1 MNEKLSRSE
10 QREIAR
16 QKAREIREQ
25 QQKKEKRNKLV
36 LQLSVVAVLLAAVAA
51 VVAFIFGSQGTNA
64 ERPDVGDT
72 PANMTFDNGIRLGE
86 GLQPISA
93 TEQQDVPNIQIW
105 VDYQCPVCQAFDV
118 PNNQQ
123 IRSWVD
129 TGVATVEYHPISFL
143 DRSSVDNYS
152 SRAANFA
159 ACTANFSPESFFD
172 ANTIL
177 MERQP
182 GEGSGNLT
190 NDDLLG
196 IAEESG
202 VNVDDDF
209 TACVESKA
217 FADWIQET
225 TNEVLTTPRPD
236 SGIQISGTPS
246 VIVDGQE
253 YTWATGEELVNPARF
268 AAFVQSTM
276 AE

>member
-36 LQLSVVAVLLAAVAA
+36 LQLSVVVVLLGAVGV
-51 VVAFIFGSQGTNA
+51 VVAFIFGSQGSDIA
-64 ERPDVGDT
+64 RPDLGEK
-72 PANMTFDNGIRLGE
+72 PANMEYDNGIRLGQ
-86 GLQPISA
+86 GLEPVASG
-93 TEQQDVPNIQIW
+93 EQEDVPNIQIW

-143 DRSSVDNYS
+143 DRASVDNYS

-159 ACTANFSPESFFD
+159 ACTANYSPESYFQV
-172 ANTIL
+172 NSIL

-182 GEGSGNLT
+182 GEGTGNLT

-196 IAEESG
+196 IAEEVG
-202 VNVDDDF
+202 VGVDEEF

-225 TNEVLTTPRPD
+225 TNEVLTNPRPG
-236 SGIQISGTPS
+236 SGIQISGTPA
-246 VIVDGQE
+246 VIVNGEE

-268 AAFVQSTM
+268 ASFVQSTM

>member
-25 QQKKEKRNKLV
+25 QQKKEKRNKLII
-36 LQLSVVAVLLAAVAA
+36 QLSVVAVLLGSVGI
-51 VVAFIFGSQGTNA
+51 VVAFIFGSQGSDVA
-64 ERPDVGDT
+64 RPDLGEK
-72 PANMTFDNGIRLGE
+72 PANMEFDNGIRLGE
-86 GLQPISA
+86 GLEPVSNG
-93 TEQQDVPNIQIW
+93 EQQDVPNIQIW

-143 DRSSVDNYS
+143 DRASVDNYS

-159 ACTANFSPESFFD
+159 ACTANYSPENFFD
-172 ANTIL
+172 VNAIM

-182 GEGSGNLT
+182 GEGTGTLT
-190 NDDLLG
+190 DDDLLG
-196 IAEESG
+196 IAEEAG

-209 TACVESKA
+209 TACVASKA
-217 FADWIQET
+217 FDDWIQQT
-225 TNEVLTTPRPD
+225 TNEVLTTPRPG
-236 SGIQISGTPS
+236 SGVQITGTPS
-246 VIVDGQE
+246 VIVDGEE

-268 AAFVQSTM
+268 ASFVQSTM

>member
-36 LQLSVVAVLLAAVAA
+36 LQLSVVVVLLGAVAA
-51 VVAFIFGSQGTNA
+51 VVAFIFGSQGTEA
-64 ERPDVGDT
+64 DRPDVGET
-72 PANMTFDNGIRLGE
+72 PANMSFDNGIRLGE
-86 GLQPISA
+86 GLQPIGA
-93 TEQQDVPNIQIW
+93 NEQQDVPNIQIW

-129 TGVATVEYHPISFL
+129 SGVATVEYHPISFL
-143 DRSSVDNYS
+143 DRQSVDNYS
-152 SRAANFA
+152 SRAANLT
-159 ACTANFSPESFFD
+159 ACTANYSPESFFD
-172 ANTIL
+172 VNSIL

-190 NDDLLG
+190 NNDLLG
-196 IAEESG
+196 IAEEAG
-202 VNVDDDF
+202 VDVTDEF
-209 TACVESKA
+209 SSCVESKA
-217 FADWIQET
+217 FGDWIFET
-225 TNEVLTTPRPD
+225 TDEVLSNPRPD
-236 SGIQISGTPS
+236 SNVQITGTPA
-246 VIVDGQE
+246 VIVNGQE
-253 YTWATGEELVNPARF
+253 YSWASGEELVNPARF

>member
-36 LQLSVVAVLLAAVAA
+36 LQLSVVVVLLGAVAA

-64 ERPDVGDT
+64 ERPDIGDT
-72 PANMTFDNGIRLGE
+72 PANMTADNGIRLGE
-86 GLQPISA
+86 GLQPISS

-159 ACTANFSPESFFD
+159 ACTANYSPESFFD
-172 ANTIL
+172 VNTIL

-202 VNVDDDF
+202 VNVDDEF

>member
-36 LQLSVVAVLLAAVAA
+36 LQLSVVVVLLGAVAA

-64 ERPDVGDT
+64 ERPDIGET
-72 PANMTFDNGIRLGE
+72 PANMSFDNGIRLGE
-86 GLQPISA
+86 GLQPVASG
-93 TEQQDVPNIQIW
+93 EQQDVPNIQIW

-159 ACTANFSPESFFD
+159 ACTANYSPESFFD
-172 ANTIL
+172 VNTIL

-202 VNVDDDF
+202 VNVDEEF

>member
-25 QQKKEKRNKLV
+25 QQKKEKRNKLI
-36 LQLSVVAVLLAAVAA
+36 LQLSVVTVLLGTVGV
-51 VVAFIFGSQGTNA
+51 VVAFIFGSQGSDIA
-64 ERPDVGDT
+64 RPDVDEK
-72 PANMTFDNGIRLGE
+72 PANMEYDNGIRLGE
-86 GLQPISA
+86 GLLPIA
-93 TEQQDVPNIQIW
+93 AGEQENVPNIQIW

-152 SRAANFA
+152 SRAANLA
-159 ACTANFSPESFFD
+159 ACTANYSPESYFEV
-172 ANTIL
+172 NSIL

-182 GEGSGNLT
+182 GEGSGNLD
-190 NDDLLG
+190 NNDLLG
-196 IAEESG
+196 IAEEAG
-202 VNVDDDF
+202 VNVDEEF

-225 TNEVLTTPRPD
+225 TNSVLTTPRPD
-236 SGIQISGTPS
+236 SGVQITGTPS
-246 VIVDGQE
+246 VIVNGEE

-268 AAFVQSTM
+268 ASFVQSTM

>member
-36 LQLSVVAVLLAAVAA
+36 LQLSVVVVLLGAVAA

-64 ERPDVGDT
+64 ERPDIGDT
-72 PANMTFDNGIRLGE
+72 PANMTADNGIRLGE
-86 GLQPISA
+86 GLQPISS

-159 ACTANFSPESFFD
+159 ACTANYSPESFFD
-172 ANTIL
+172 VNTIL

-202 VNVDDDF
+202 VNVDEEF

>member
-1 MNEKLSRSE
+1 MNEKLTRSE

-25 QQKKEKRNKLV
+25 QQKKEKRNKLL

-64 ERPDVGDT
+64 DRPDVGDT

-159 ACTANFSPESFFD
+159 ACTANYSPESYFD
-172 ANTIL
+172 VNGIL

-182 GEGSGNLT
+182 GENSGNLT
-190 NDDLLG
+190 DNDLLG
-196 IAEESG
+196 IAEEAG
-202 VNVDDDF
+202 VEVNDEF
-209 TACVESKA
+209 SACVESKA
-217 FADWIQET
+217 FADWIQQT
-225 TNEVLTTPRPD
+225 TDEVLTTPRPD
-236 SGIQISGTPS
+236 SGIQIGGTPA
-246 VIVDGQE
+246 VIVNGQE
-253 YTWATGEELVNPARF
+253 YSWGSAEELVNPARF
-268 AAFVQSTM
+268 ASFVQSTM